1 VYPQI
6 QYPGSQINSSACPHP
21 PAQGLR
27 SVRVRADEE
36 DAAPFS
42 QTPWQVPYDYGTI
55 FYCAAH
61 QVEEQLEL
69 NHHMM
74 GVELTPGIVRTRLNS
89 ARWSSEIIFSGA
101 LYFVAAGS
109 TLEVKKEQ
117 PIDFVL
123 ASIDPQYLDRFFD
136 EAGIVS
142 EAPSF
147 AFNMLDPTVY
157 TQARQLRRMFLQCDQ
172 DVGLVASDFVQNAVS
187 RVLQCADMRRRSCRY
202 QLTPHQIRTA
212 LEFINDNLSTS
223 LSVATLAQ
231 EATGLSG
238 FYFAHAF
245 TAMLGYSP
253 HQYILDRRVS
263 RAHELITNTMSSL
276 AEISY
281 CVGFSSQAH
290 MTSTFCKR
298 FGVTPGRLRQSLS

>member
-1 VYPQI
+1 MHQQNPHS
-6 QYPGSQINSSACPHP
+6 GSQRNSSAHTSLPVH
-21 PAQGLR
+21 GLR
-27 SVRVRADEE
+27 STRVRADEE

-89 ARWSSEIIFSGA
+89 ARWSSEVTFSGA
-101 LYFVAAGS
+101 LYFVGAGS
-109 TLEVKKEQ
+109 TIEVKKEQ

-123 ASIDPQYLDRFFD
+123 ASIDPKYFDLFFD

-142 EAPSF
+142 EAPRF

-157 TQARQLRRMFLQCDQ
+157 TQARQLRRMFLQGDGN
-172 DVGLVASDFVQNAVS
+172 VGLVASDFVHNAVG
-187 RVLQCADMRRRSCRY
+187 RILQCTDMRRRSCRY

-223 LSVATLAQ
+223 LSIATLAQ

-281 CVGFSSQAH
+281 RVGFSSQAH

>member
-1 VYPQI
+1 MHPQSPH
-6 QYPGSQINSSACPHP
+6 PGSQMSSSVYP
-21 PAQGLR
+21 PSSVQGLR

-61 QVEEQLEL
+61 QVEEQIEL

-89 ARWSSEIIFSGA
+89 ARWSSEITPSGA

-109 TLEVKKEQ
+109 TIEVKKEQ

-123 ASIDPQYLDRFFD
+123 ASIDPKYFDRLF
-136 EAGIVS
+136 EESGVLG

-147 AFNMLDPTVY
+147 ASNMVNPTVY
-157 TQARQLRRMFLQCDQ
+157 AQARQLRRMFLQRDP
-172 DVGLVASDFVQNAVS
+172 DVGLAASDFVQNAVS
-187 RVLQCADMRRRSCRY
+187 HILQCADVRRRSCRY

-212 LEFINDNLSTS
+212 LDFINDNLSTS

-263 RAHELITNTMSSL
+263 RAHELIVNTMSSL

-298 FGVTPGRLRQSLS
+298 FGVTPGRLRQSFI

>member
-1 VYPQI
+1 M
-6 QYPGSQINSSACPHP
+6 
-21 PAQGLR
+21 
-27 SVRVRADEE
+27 RVHAEEE

-42 QTPWQVPYDYGTI
+42 QTPWQIAYDYGTI

-61 QVEEQLEL
+61 QVEEQLEV

-74 GVELTPGIVRTRLNS
+74 GVELTPGIVRTRFNS
-89 ARWSSEIIFSGA
+89 ARWSSDIVFSGA
-101 LYFVAAGS
+101 LYFVGAGS
-109 TLEVKKEQ
+109 ALEVKKEQ

-123 ASIDPQYLDRFFD
+123 ASIDPKYFDRFME
-136 EAGIVS
+136 EAGIVGA
-142 EAPSF
+142 APRF
-147 AFNMLDPTVY
+147 AFNMLDTTVY
-157 TQARQLRRMFLQCDQ
+157 AQARQLRRMFLQRDR
-172 DVGLVASDFVQNAVS
+172 DVGLFASEFVHNAAG
-187 RVLQCADMRRRSCRY
+187 RILQCADTRRRSCRY

-263 RAHELITNTMSSL
+263 RAHQLITNTMSSL

-298 FGVTPGRLRQSLS
+298 FGVTPGRLRQS